1 MRADG
6 ASMSLT
12 APEGLPDPVLA
23 GQIETRLRG
32 RWGRPLYAFRSTP
45 STQVVLHRLA
55 AQGAPEGTV
64 VVADHQTAG
73 RGRYGRRWVAPPG
86 KALLVSIL
94 LRPPLPAPR
103 LGEIGLAAAV
113 AVADAIQAAAG
124 VTARI
129 KWPNDLLVDSRKV
142 AGILSEAALDGEA
155 AHVALGIGVNVGQ
168 TLEDFSPELRDRAES
183 LLLAGGRPVER
194 GVLLGAL
201 LVELEARYGTLC
213 REGFAPIRE
222 AWLARAAL
230 GQRVAYGGY
239 EGVAVDL
246 GPDGALIVRG
256 GDGRLMPIVSGE
268 LG

>member
-1 MRADG
+1 
-6 ASMSLT
+6 MSWT
-12 APEGLPDPVLA
+12 SPEGLPDPARARRLEA
-23 GQIETRLRG
+23 GLRG
-32 RWGRPLYAFRSTP
+32 RWGRPLHALRSTP
-45 STQVVLHRLA
+45 STQAFLHRLA

-113 AVADAIQAAAG
+113 AVADAIEATAG
-124 VTARI
+124 VRARI
-129 KWPNDLLVDSRKV
+129 KWPNDLLVESRKV
-142 AGILSEAALDGEA
+142 AGILSEAALVGEA
-155 AHVALGIGVNVGQ
+155 AHVALGIGINVGQ
-168 TLEDFSPELRDRAES
+168 ALGDFPPELRDRAGS
-183 LLLAGGRPVER
+183 LSLAGGRPVER
-194 GVLLGAL
+194 GALLGAL
-201 LVELEARYGTLC
+201 LAELEARYDTLC
-213 REGFAPIRE
+213 REGFGPIRE

-230 GQRVAYGGY
+230 GQRVAYGWQ

-256 GDGRLMPIVSGE
+256 RDGRLTPIVSGE